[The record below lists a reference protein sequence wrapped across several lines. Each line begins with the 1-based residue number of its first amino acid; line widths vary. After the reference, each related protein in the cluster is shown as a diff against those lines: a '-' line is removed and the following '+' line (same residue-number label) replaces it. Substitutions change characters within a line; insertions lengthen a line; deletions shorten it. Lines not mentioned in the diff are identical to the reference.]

1 MLYLTPKNWVN
12 CLTYYGRKPQQRRF
26 PFIGENLLIFWG
38 FYYTFAPLTPKKWVN
53 CLIYYG
59 RKPQQRRIP
68 FIGENLLTFGIFLLY
83 LSSFCSQKRTYS
95 SHKLGKFFLCLI
107 PYLKQICKGNEAHFM
122 GARLINRE
130 RGEFFHI
137 SVGKKIPIIYGN
149 ICISLTFP
157 IAFTSYLPCPVNVVK
172 ERPLGFLG
180 LPRL

>member
-1 MLYLTPKNWVN
+1 MGV
-12 CLTYYGRKPQQRRF
+12 
-26 PFIGENLLIFWG
+26 
-38 FYYTFAPLTPKKWVN
+38 FYYTYAPLTPKKWVN

-59 RKPQQRRIP
+59 RKPRQRRIP

-130 RGEFFHI
+130 RGEFIHI
-137 SVGKKIPIIYGN
+137 SVSFLNWCQIVALFRRAKQSKPLARDGPWRGN
-149 ICISLTFP
+149 FISISL
-157 IAFTSYLPCPVNVVK
+157 L
-172 ERPLGFLG
+172 
-180 LPRL
+180 